1 MAHVALTV
9 RGRYLH
15 VVEEDGHAVVRAD
28 SPTIEPGSLLTRVR
42 LGHDR
47 IALRTIDGRFLAVR
61 PEGQLSFALTV
72 VPELTADAAF
82 EEVLWP
88 NGQVSLRSSQL
99 TYVTG
104 HRDGSTAANR
114 TLTGAGERLAFVSVP
129 ATMVPAQ
136 VRRRVIEPTKVLPSV
151 R

>member
-1 MAHVALTV
+1 MQHVALTV

-15 VVEEDGHAVVRAD
+15 VVEEDGHSVVRAD
-28 SPTIEPGSLLTRVR
+28 SRTIEPGSLLTRVR
-42 LGHDR
+42 LGHGR
-47 IALRTIDGRFLAVR
+47 IALRTIDGEFLAVR
-61 PEGQLSFALTV
+61 PEGRMSFALTV

-104 HRDGSTAANR
+104 HLDGSTAANR
-114 TLTGAGERLAFVSVP
+114 TLTGAGERLAFVRVP
-129 ATMVPAQ
+129 AAMVPAQ
-136 VRRRVIEPTKVLPSV
+136 VRRRVTEPAKVLPSI

>member
-1 MAHVALTV
+1 VQHVALTL

-15 VVEEDGHAVVRAD
+15 VVEEDGRAVVRAD
-28 SPTIEPGSLLTRVR
+28 SPTIEPSCLLTRVR
-42 LGHDR
+42 LGHGR
-47 IALRTIDGRFLAVR
+47 IALRTFDGQFLAVR
-61 PEGQLSFALTV
+61 PEGRMSFALTV
-72 VPELTADAAF
+72 TPDLTADAAF

-104 HRDGSTAANR
+104 HLDGSVAANR
-114 TLTGAGERLAFVSVP
+114 TLTGAGERFAFVPVP
-129 ATMVPAQ
+129 AALVPPQ
-136 VRRRVIEPTKVLPSV
+136 VRRRVTEPAKVLPSV